1 MGAGT
6 MGNAASK
13 SRASEKSDAA
23 RVVVADGHDELSAR
37 REVPL
42 PTVMGWASA
51 AVAIHSVRRIPTPV
65 LLRLDVVGF
74 GSLTVDFR
82 HHAYE
87 WETPLE
93 NFPEDPGAVL
103 IETHPTT
110 PDAPAPF
117 ALPGR
122 DLDGLL
128 WLVGKH
134 AFPSRAATW
143 LWGGDRYRLGRH
155 PHLAGLPI
163 SPEEERMTAILSDS
177 AMTPAELADAAG
189 TTAEQ
194 AQRLINAYSLMGILR
209 AEPAEVAPVAHLPA
223 APARGILERLRTG
236 LRTA

>member
-6 MGNAASK
+6 MGNVASK
-13 SRASEKSDAA
+13 SRRSALSDSTL
-23 RVVVADGHDELSAR
+23 VSADGHDELSAR
-37 REVPL
+37 REVPV

-74 GSLTVDFR
+74 GSLTIDFR

-87 WETPLE
+87 WTTPLE
-93 NFPEDPGAVL
+93 SFPEEPDAVL

-110 PDAPAPF
+110 PEAPAPF
-117 ALPGR
+117 TLPGR

-128 WLVGKH
+128 WLIGKN
-134 AFPSRAATW
+134 AFPNRAATW
-143 LWGGDRYRLGRH
+143 LWGGDRYRLGRR
-155 PHLAGLPI
+155 PNLDDLPI
-163 SPEEERMTAILSDS
+163 SPEDVRMTAILSD
-177 AMTPAELADAAG
+177 AALTPAELAEAADSPV
-189 TTAEQ
+189 ER

-209 AEPAEVAPVAHLPA
+209 AASAEVAPVAILPA
-223 APARGILERLRTG
+223 APTRGILERLRTG

>member
-1 MGAGT
+1 MADATSLVLAG
-6 MGNAASK
+6 GN
-13 SRASEKSDAA
+13 
-23 RVVVADGHDELSAR
+23 DELSAR
-37 REVPL
+37 REVPV

-51 AVAIHSVRRIPTPV
+51 AVAIQSVRRIPTPV

-82 HHAYE
+82 HHAYA

-93 NFPEDPGAVL
+93 SFPEEPAAVL

-128 WLVGKH
+128 WLIGKH
-134 AFPSRAATW
+134 AFPSRPATW
-143 LWGGDRYRLGRH
+143 LWEGDRYRLGRR
-155 PHLAGLPI
+155 PDLADASLTL
-163 SPEEERMTAILSDS
+163 EEVRMTAVLMN
-177 AMTPAELADAAG
+177 AAVTPTELAEAVDAPLE
-189 TTAEQ
+189 T
-194 AQRLINAYSLMGILR
+194 AQRLVNAYSLMGILR
-209 AEPAEVAPVAHLPA
+209 AEPAQGAPVAHLPA